1 MTSFDNY
8 KHRITVDLA
17 QFDHADQLALLF
29 ETFNSFD
36 FNQFYQV
43 PSDLEVGSTTLGGLK
58 AMHCLIAVA
67 LRIGHDNSSKYRFLY
82 EMQPSNS
89 LHETA
94 LLWLEQNPDAASEGR
109 EYLSNIAQFQYPS
122 RLDWQRGFWGSFT
135 NAILPAVSSVKH
147 LLVLEFE
154 CSQNPWPIFDALA
167 KRFDFDLEY
176 QSDETERRT
185 YETCSYRNGALVTA

>member
-8 KHRITVDLA
+8 KHRITVDVT
-17 QFDHADQLALLF
+17 QFSVKDEGAIVNRF
-29 ETFNSFD
+29 IGFD

-43 PSDLEVGSTTLGGLK
+43 PSNLEVGTTTMAGLK
-58 AMHCLIAVA
+58 AMHALIAA
-67 LRIGHDNSSKYRFLY
+67 GLRIGYDGSQKYRFLY
-82 EMQPSNS
+82 ELHPSNS

-109 EYLSNIAQFQYPS
+109 AYLRNIAQFQYPS

-135 NAILPAVSSVKH
+135 NAINPVISPVKNMI
-147 LLVLEFE
+147 VLEFE

-167 KRFDFDLEY
+167 QRFNFTLEY
-176 QSDETERRT
+176 QSDETEPRN
-185 YETCSYRNGALVTA
+185 YETCSYCNGALVTA